1 MTVMR
6 ERLFAVGIVAAV
18 AAVALFMLMPGLF
31 PRSNDD
37 AELQD
42 WVKVFARAIGSAGA
56 GLAIL
61 GLIGNKAPAGY
72 RSRSSTTPDAFATL
86 PSRLGWITIPS
97 R

>member
-1 MTVMR
+1 MR

-31 PRSNDD
+31 PRSNDN

-56 GLAIL
+56 ALAIL
-61 GLIGNKAPAGY
+61 SLVAKKKSAGE
-72 RSRSSTTPDAFATL
+72 RSHSSTTPDAFATL
-86 PSRLGWITIPS
+86 PSRLGWITIVS

>member
-1 MTVMR
+1 
-6 ERLFAVGIVAAV
+6 L
-18 AAVALFMLMPGLF
+18 
-31 PRSNDD
+31 NDN

-42 WVKVFARAIGSAGA
+42 RVKLFARAIGSAGA

-61 GLIGNKAPAGY
+61 GLIGNKAPAGE

-86 PSRLGWITIPS
+86 PSRLGWITIVS